1 MVKLTEK
8 QQRDLLIG
16 LGAADF
22 ITKGKITAKA
32 YDAVLALA
40 KAGGRALYGG
50 TRAAAPM
57 VGRSALGL
65 ARTAGMVAVK
75 HPYLT
80 AGAIIWV
87 NREEAAQLLREGYEV
102 VAEETPG
109 IFERTTSMGTP
120 VDILEAMRRDR
131 GIKRP
136 REPGAGAAVR
146 RGTTKFNRAIS
157 LGMKAVKK
165 SKNGGKSGKLT
176 SPKKTFATVT
186 KTASK
191 ILKGRKVSNRGVTG
205 TAARAMR
212 KILKGRKFTTRRR
225 KK

>member
-32 YDAVLALA
+32 FDAVMGIAR
-40 KAGGRALYGG
+40 AGGRALFSGS
-50 TRAAAPM
+50 RAAAPM

-65 ARTAGMVAVK
+65 ARTAGTVALR

-80 AGAIIWV
+80 AGAIIYV
-87 NREEAAQLLREGYEV
+87 NRDEAANLLREGYEV

-109 IFERTTSMGTP
+109 IFDRVRDLGTP
-120 VDILEAMRRDR
+120 QEILEERRR
-131 GIKRP
+131 AKMPIRP
-136 REPGAGAAVR
+136 AFGAKKKK
-146 RGTTKFNRAIS
+146 TKFNRAIS
-157 LGMKAVKK
+157 VGMKAVKK

-176 SPKKTFATVT
+176 NAKKTFSAVT

-212 KILKGRKFTTRRR
+212 KILKGRGK
-225 KK
+225 

>member
-22 ITKGKITAKA
+22 VTKGKITAKA
-32 YDAVLALA
+32 FDAVMGIAR
-40 KAGGRALYGG
+40 AGGRALYGG

-57 VGRSALGL
+57 VGRSAFGL
-65 ARTAGMVAVK
+65 ARTVGTVALR

-80 AGAIIWV
+80 AGAIIYV
-87 NREEAAQLLREGYEV
+87 NRDQAAELLREGYEV

-109 IFERTTSMGTP
+109 IFERSTSMGTP
-120 VDILEAMRRDR
+120 VDILE
-131 GIKRP
+131 
-136 REPGAGAAVR
+136 PGAGAAVK
-146 RGTTKFNRAIS
+146 RGSTKFNKAIS
-157 LGMKAVKK
+157 LGMKAVKR
-165 SKNGGKSGKLT
+165 SRNGGKAGKLT
-176 SPKKTFATVT
+176 NAKKTFSTVT

-191 ILKGRKVSNRGVTG
+191 ILKGRKVSNKGVTG

-212 KILKGRKFTTRRR
+212 KTLRRGM
-225 KK
+225 

>member
-22 ITKGKITAKA
+22 VTKGKITAKA
-32 YDAVLALA
+32 YDAVLAIA
-40 KAGGRALYGG
+40 RAGGRALYSG
-50 TRAAAPM
+50 TRAAAP
-57 VGRSALGL
+57 VAGRSALRL
-65 ARTAGMVAVK
+65 AGTAATIAMK
-75 HPYLT
+75 HPVLT
-80 AGAIIWV
+80 AGAIIYV
-87 NREEAAQLLREGYEV
+87 NRDQAAELLREGYDV

-109 IFERTTSMGTP
+109 ILERSTSMGTP
-120 VDILEAMRRDR
+120 VDILEAIRREQ

-136 REPGAGAAVR
+136 SGPGAGAGVR
-146 RGTTKFNRAIS
+146 RGKTKFNRAIS

-165 SKNGGKSGKLT
+165 SKNGGKAGKLT
-176 SPKKTFATVT
+176 NAKKTFATVT

-191 ILKGRKVSNRGVTG
+191 ILKGRKVSNRGVSG

-212 KILKGRKFTTRRR
+212 KTLMRSR
-225 KK
+225 